1 MTSDIEAIECISSLA
16 NGKTIG
22 GELGFTYP
30 EVLEAIRLSTV
41 SSIAVLGVE
50 IFRVTGQGYETI
62 TMSGYDLTMSGY
74 DLPDQ
79 DWSHYVMANNALAE
93 EFIKANPTGDQHIY
107 VLTTSS
113 LREFRRITEERR
125 V

>member
-30 EVLEAIRLSTV
+30 EVLEAVRLSTV

-62 TMSGYDLTMSGY
+62 TMSGY

-107 VLTTSS
+107 ILTTSS